1 MTGKTETFRL
11 FKDSDVGLGEA
22 WILDTQIESR
32 HDDDVETDT
41 DVYERA
47 QNMIAADLKMT
58 ERNVRKKGWN
68 KLVVNINMED
78 RVEKPENYDREA
90 KLIVKRK

>member
-1 MTGKTETFRL
+1 
-11 FKDSDVGLGEA
+11 
-22 WILDTQIESR
+22 
-32 HDDDVETDT
+32 
-41 DVYERA
+41 
-47 QNMIAADLKMT
+47 MIANDLKMT